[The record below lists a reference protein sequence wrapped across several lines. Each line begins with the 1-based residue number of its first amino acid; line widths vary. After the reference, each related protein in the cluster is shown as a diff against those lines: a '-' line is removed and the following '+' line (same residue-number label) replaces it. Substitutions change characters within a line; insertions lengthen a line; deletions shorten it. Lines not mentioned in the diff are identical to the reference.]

1 MGRLLGWGGVRR
13 TAGARA
19 RALGGWLC
27 AVLSALLAMA
37 GALGTT
43 GGAAPVYAEN
53 NGLAQ
58 TPPLGWSSWS
68 FIRKNPTQ
76 ANIEAQAA
84 AMQST
89 GLAAHGYQ
97 YVNLDDFWY
106 VCTSGVGPAVD
117 QYGRWVP
124 DTSRFPSGIAPVAAY
139 VHGLG
144 LKFGLYVTPGISA
157 VAVSQNTPIQGT
169 AYHAQ
174 DVANTAFSEKNYNC
188 GHMDGIDYTKPGAQA
203 FVDSWAD
210 LFASWGVDYLKID
223 GVGTS
228 DVGDIQAWSSA
239 LQQSG
244 RPIHLELSNSLA
256 LGSAS
261 TWRQYANGWRISG
274 DVECYCSNGL
284 TDWSHVS
291 SRFGSAPNW
300 THWAGPGGWN
310 DLDSLDVGNGVGD
323 GLSNDQRQSYMSLW
337 ALAAAPLLNGDDLTN
352 LDAFGL
358 GLLTN
363 DEVIGLDQQGVA
375 GAPVVYNAS
384 QQVWRSPQPDG
395 SYAVGLFN
403 LSSSSATVTVNWSD
417 LGFTGSAGVH
427 EMWRHADLGTHAGS
441 YSATLNPF
449 ASSLLRVTPAV
460 PVTGYEAESPAN
472 TLGGGARLAS
482 CAACSGGQKVGF
494 LGNGGT
500 LTVGNV
506 AAAAAGTYNLTI
518 SYLDGDAG
526 RSADVSVNGASP
538 TLVSFPGTG
547 SFTNNEAGY
556 TLAVRLSA
564 GSNTIT
570 ISNPTA
576 YAPDV
581 DRLTVAGAGG
591 GGYTPTSY
599 EAESPANTLGGGARV
614 ASCSACSGGA
624 KVGYVGNGGTLQF
637 NGIAVPSSGSYQLT
651 IAYCDGDS
659 GRAGDLSVD
668 GGTPTVINFPT
679 TGGWGTP
686 GTLTVTL
693 SLGAGTHTITFSNP
707 SAYAPDFDRIVV

>member
-1 MGRLLGWGGVRR
+1 MGSTRR
-13 TAGARA
+13 
-19 RALGGWLC
+19 RALAGWLC
-27 AVLSALLAMA
+27 AVLSALAALA
-37 GALGTT
+37 GALVVT
-43 GGAAPVYAEN
+43 GGSSPAFAEN
-53 NGLAQ
+53 NGLAR
-58 TPPLGWSSWS
+58 TPPMGWSSWS
-68 FIRKNPTQ
+68 FIRKNPTE

-89 GLAAHGYQ
+89 GLSSHGYQ

-124 DTSRFPSGIAPVAAY
+124 DTSRFPNGIAPVAAY

-144 LKFGLYVTPGISA
+144 LKFGIYVTPGISA

-169 AYHAQ
+169 TSHAQ
-174 DVANTAFSEKNYNC
+174 DIANTSFAEKNYNC
-188 GHMDGIDYTKPGAQA
+188 GHMDGIDYTKPDAQA
-203 FVDSWAD
+203 FVNSWAD
-210 LFASWGVDYLKID
+210 EFASWGVDYLKID

-228 DVGDIQAWSSA
+228 DVADIQAWSSA

-256 LGSAS
+256 LASAS
-261 TWRQYANGWRISG
+261 TWQQYANGWRISG

-291 SRFGSAPNW
+291 SRFGTAPNW
-300 THWAGPGGWN
+300 TRWAGPGGWN
-310 DLDSLDVGNGVGD
+310 DLDSLDVGNGASD
-323 GLSNDQRQSYMSLW
+323 GLSTDQRQSYLSLW

-352 LDAFGL
+352 LDSFGL

-363 DEVIGLDQQGVA
+363 DEVIGLDQNGVA
-375 GAPVVYNAS
+375 GAPVSSNAS

-395 SYAVGLFN
+395 SFAVGLFN
-403 LSSSSATVTVNWSD
+403 LSTSSATVTVRWSD
-417 LGFTGSAGVH
+417 LGFTGSAAVH
-427 EMWRHADLGTHAGS
+427 DLWSHTDLGSYAGS
-441 YSATLNPF
+441 YSAMLNPD
-449 ASSLLRVTPAV
+449 ASRLLRVTPAV

-472 TLGGGARLAS
+472 TLGGAARLAT
-482 CAACSGGQKVGF
+482 CPACSGGQKVGYI
-494 LGNGGT
+494 GNGGT
-500 LTVGNV
+500 LTVNGV
-506 AAAAAGTYNLTI
+506 TVAAAGTYDLTI

-526 RSADVSVNGASP
+526 RSADISVNGGSP

-547 SFTNNEAGY
+547 SFNNTEAGY
-556 TLAVRLSA
+556 TLPVTLNA
-564 GSNTIT
+564 GANTVT

-581 DRLTVAGAGG
+581 DRIAVAAHSG

-599 EAESPANTLGGGARV
+599 EAESPANMLGGAARV
-614 ASCSACSGGA
+614 ATCAACSGGA

-637 NGIAVPSSGSYQLT
+637 NGITVPSSGSYQLT
-651 IAYCDGDS
+651 IAYCDGDA
-659 GRAGDLSVD
+659 GRAADMSID
-668 GGTPTVINFPT
+668 GGTPTVINFAG

-686 GTLTVTL
+686 GTVTETVSLT
-693 SLGAGTHTITFSNP
+693 AGTNTITFSNP
-707 SAYAPDFDRIVV
+707 TAYAPDFDRIVV